1 MKTLTLKR
9 IIENKDGMF
18 GVLID
23 WDVPFALTLERQ
35 WLNNEPMLSC
45 IPAGDYICKR
55 VISPKFGDVFKIIG
69 VEGRNNILFHKGN
82 VIDHTEGCIL
92 IGEEFGSLDGKTA
105 VLNSGKGFGEFMEK
119 LKGLDE
125 FKIIIEKRR

>member
-1 MKTLTLKR
+1 MKVLTLKR
-9 IIENKDGMF
+9 IAENKDGVF

-23 WDVPFALTLERQ
+23 WDIPFALTLERQ

-45 IPAGDYICKR
+45 IPFGEYICKR
-55 VISPKFGDVFKIIG
+55 VITPKHGEVFEVIG
-69 VEGRNNILFHKGN
+69 VPNRSAILFHKGN
-82 VIDHTEGCIL
+82 VMEHTEGCIL
-92 IGEEFGSLDGKTA
+92 IGEQFESLDGKTA
-105 VLNSGKGFGEFMEK
+105 ILNSGKGFGEFMKK